1 MIIENFDDFYD
12 HYQGFSAYVA
22 FCITE
27 DYELSKDISQ
37 EVFLALFKVKEKLD
51 YSRPDKLKSLVMK
64 ATSNKFMDY
73 YRIGMRM
80 VDLCSLYLNNLQLK
94 TEALPFL
101 EELRAQTGMIVH
113 LGTMDEGEVVYLEK
127 ISSFSNIRMYSQI
140 GKRAYMH
147 ATGLGK
153 AMLSGLSE
161 KEVESIVHRRGLPAI
176 TEKTCTGY
184 SELLQDLYVTKQ
196 RGYSI
201 DDEENAYEP
210 VDEKSNPEARIL
222 RMEEA
227 KYQKLVLNR
236 LRKRNPMNYDI
247 LVKTK
252 FQELSAAEVA
262 SEYGITPNNVNNR
275 NLRSKAW
282 IIEEMEKICRQSHR

>member
-51 YSRPDKLKSLVMK
+51 YSRPDKLKALVMK
-64 ATSNKFMDY
+64 ATSNKCMDY
-73 YRIGMRM
+73 YR
-80 VDLCSLYLNNLQLK
+80 K
-94 TEALPFL
+94 A
-101 EELRAQTGMIVH
+101 
-113 LGTMDEGEVVYLEK
+113 
-127 ISSFSNIRMYSQI
+127 SSRQ
-140 GKRAYMH
+140 
-147 ATGLGK
+147 
-153 AMLSGLSE
+153 
-161 KEVESIVHRRGLPAI
+161 ESY
-176 TEKTCTGY
+176 T
-184 SELLQDLYVTKQ
+184 
-196 RGYSI
+196 I

-222 RMEEA
+222 RMEEE

-236 LRKRNPMNYDI
+236 
-247 LVKTK
+247 KTK

>member
-51 YSRPDKLKSLVMK
+51 YSRPGRLKALVMK
-64 ATSNKFMDY
+64 ATSNK
-73 YRIGMRM
+73 
-80 VDLCSLYLNNLQLK
+80 C
-94 TEALPFL
+94 
-101 EELRAQTGMIVH
+101 
-113 LGTMDEGEVVYLEK
+113 
-127 ISSFSNIRMYSQI
+127 
-140 GKRAYMH
+140 
-147 ATGLGK
+147 
-153 AMLSGLSE
+153 
-161 KEVESIVHRRGLPAI
+161 
-176 TEKTCTGY
+176 
-184 SELLQDLYVTKQ
+184 
-196 RGYSI
+196 
-201 DDEENAYEP
+201 
-210 VDEKSNPEARIL
+210 EKSNPEARIL
-222 RMEEA
+222 RMEEE

-252 FQELSAAEVA
+252 LHELSAAEVA

>member
-51 YSRPDKLKSLVMK
+51 YSRPGRLKALVMK
-64 ATSNKFMDY
+64 ATSNKCMDY
-73 YRIGMRM
+73 YR
-80 VDLCSLYLNNLQLK
+80 K
-94 TEALPFL
+94 A
-101 EELRAQTGMIVH
+101 
-113 LGTMDEGEVVYLEK
+113 
-127 ISSFSNIRMYSQI
+127 SSRQ
-140 GKRAYMH
+140 
-147 ATGLGK
+147 
-153 AMLSGLSE
+153 
-161 KEVESIVHRRGLPAI
+161 ESY
-176 TEKTCTGY
+176 T
-184 SELLQDLYVTKQ
+184 
-196 RGYSI
+196 I

-222 RMEEA
+222 RMEEE

-282 IIEEMEKICRQSHR
+282 IIEEMERYAGSHIDNCLHPAICLFF

>member
-37 EVFLALFKVKEKLD
+37 EVFLALFKVKA
-51 YSRPDKLKSLVMK
+51 LVMK
-64 ATSNKFMDY
+64 ATSNKCMDY
-73 YRIGMRM
+73 YR
-80 VDLCSLYLNNLQLK
+80 K
-94 TEALPFL
+94 A
-101 EELRAQTGMIVH
+101 
-113 LGTMDEGEVVYLEK
+113 
-127 ISSFSNIRMYSQI
+127 SSRQ
-140 GKRAYMH
+140 
-147 ATGLGK
+147 
-153 AMLSGLSE
+153 
-161 KEVESIVHRRGLPAI
+161 ESY
-176 TEKTCTGY
+176 T
-184 SELLQDLYVTKQ
+184 
-196 RGYSI
+196 I

-222 RMEEA
+222 RMEEE

>member
-51 YSRPDKLKSLVMK
+51 YSRPGRLKALVMK
-64 ATSNKFMDY
+64 ATS
-73 YRIGMRM
+73 R
-80 VDLCSLYLNNLQLK
+80 Q
-94 TEALPFL
+94 
-101 EELRAQTGMIVH
+101 
-113 LGTMDEGEVVYLEK
+113 
-127 ISSFSNIRMYSQI
+127 
-140 GKRAYMH
+140 
-147 ATGLGK
+147 
-153 AMLSGLSE
+153 
-161 KEVESIVHRRGLPAI
+161 ESY
-176 TEKTCTGY
+176 T
-184 SELLQDLYVTKQ
+184 
-196 RGYSI
+196 I

-222 RMEEA
+222 RMEEE

>member
-51 YSRPDKLKSLVMK
+51 YSRPGRLKALVMK
-64 ATSNKFMDY
+64 ATSNKCMDY
-73 YRIGMRM
+73 YR
-80 VDLCSLYLNNLQLK
+80 K
-94 TEALPFL
+94 A
-101 EELRAQTGMIVH
+101 
-113 LGTMDEGEVVYLEK
+113 
-127 ISSFSNIRMYSQI
+127 SSRQ
-140 GKRAYMH
+140 
-147 ATGLGK
+147 
-153 AMLSGLSE
+153 
-161 KEVESIVHRRGLPAI
+161 ESY
-176 TEKTCTGY
+176 T
-184 SELLQDLYVTKQ
+184 
-196 RGYSI
+196 I

-222 RMEEA
+222 RMEEE

-252 FQELSAAEVA
+252 FQELSAAEWQV
-262 SEYGITPNNVNNR
+262 SMG
-275 NLRSKAW
+275 L
-282 IIEEMEKICRQSHR
+282 HRIM

>member
-51 YSRPDKLKSLVMK
+51 YYRKASSR
-64 ATSNKFMDY
+64 
-73 YRIGMRM
+73 
-80 VDLCSLYLNNLQLK
+80 Q
-94 TEALPFL
+94 
-101 EELRAQTGMIVH
+101 
-113 LGTMDEGEVVYLEK
+113 
-127 ISSFSNIRMYSQI
+127 
-140 GKRAYMH
+140 
-147 ATGLGK
+147 
-153 AMLSGLSE
+153 
-161 KEVESIVHRRGLPAI
+161 ESY
-176 TEKTCTGY
+176 T
-184 SELLQDLYVTKQ
+184 
-196 RGYSI
+196 I
-201 DDEENAYEP
+201 DGEENAYEP

-222 RMEEA
+222 RMEEE

-252 FQELSAAEVA
+252 LHELSAAEVA

>member
-51 YSRPDKLKSLVMK
+51 YSRPGRLKALVMK
-64 ATSNKFMDY
+64 ATSNKCMDY
-73 YRIGMRM
+73 YR
-80 VDLCSLYLNNLQLK
+80 K
-94 TEALPFL
+94 A
-101 EELRAQTGMIVH
+101 
-113 LGTMDEGEVVYLEK
+113 
-127 ISSFSNIRMYSQI
+127 SSRQ
-140 GKRAYMH
+140 
-147 ATGLGK
+147 
-153 AMLSGLSE
+153 
-161 KEVESIVHRRGLPAI
+161 ESY
-176 TEKTCTGY
+176 T
-184 SELLQDLYVTKQ
+184 
-196 RGYSI
+196 I

-222 RMEEA
+222 RMEEE

-252 FQELSAAEVA
+252 LHELSAAEVA

-275 NLRSKAW
+275 NLRSKAG
-282 IIEEMEKICRQSHR
+282 